1 MANISSEVLPLFKTI
16 QEKFPCKSLGDDRW
30 YLVALASLT
39 GGGKPEFAADLYLY
53 LIQESERSSPESRQ
67 TLMRRLREALVK
79 CVSIIGVCR
88 PLEAIFCIDKVQ
100 RPEDKDYSFSR
111 ENWKCDEANHERGTA
126 WLSRIYS
133 HNFGLIDEKFK
144 AHKDFGWISREITY
158 GLYLSDH
165 TILNDI
171 ETELVV
177 LAGIMIQNLHH
188 ETAWHLRG
196 SRRVGMSAEDV
207 EAVQQCIEAVAGFAS
222 IKLNKVPRVADIEHE
237 V

>member
-1 MANISSEVLPLFKTI
+1 MAEISSEVLSLFRSV
-16 QEKFPCKSLGDDRW
+16 QETFPSKSLGDGRW
-30 YLVALASLT
+30 FLVALAALT
-39 GGGKPEFAADLYLY
+39 GGGKPELAADLYLY
-53 LIQESERSSPESRQ
+53 LIQEQERSNPESRQ
-67 TLMRRLREALVK
+67 VLTRRLREALVK

-100 RPEDKDYSFSR
+100 RPVDKDYSFSR
-111 ENWKCDEANHERGTA
+111 ENWKCDEANYERGTA
-126 WLSRIYS
+126 WLHRIYS
-133 HNFGLIDEKFK
+133 HNIGPIDEKFQ
-144 AHKDFGWISREITY
+144 AHKDFGWISRNITY

-196 SRRVGMSAEDV
+196 SRRVGMSSEDV
-207 EAVQQCIEAVAGFAS
+207 EAVQQCIEVVAKFAN
-222 IKLNKVPRVADIEHE
+222 INLDKIPHVADIEHE